1 MGQPLQFNC
10 EEVMPS
16 VIRPN
21 AVCQCVVVCEALQEH
36 LHSWGSACF
45 GTSEAPL
52 LFTSLR
58 MFATES
64 KTGSVAE
71 HGSNAKWFSV
81 SFSELSPCTRSSF
94 TCFQKPKLTAEELIS
109 ISLTAIQNNR
119 LQTLRVFFFL
129 KLDGFIKCFKCD
141 SPRHTTCFYYNL
153 KLMLEETHVSPS
165 I

>member
-1 MGQPLQFNC
+1 MDQPLQFNC
-10 EEVMPS
+10 EEVMPF

-21 AVCQCVVVCEALQEH
+21 AVCQCVVCVALQEH

-58 MFATES
+58 MFATASE
-64 KTGSVAE
+64 TGSVAE

-109 ISLTAIQNNR
+109 ISSTAIQNNW
-119 LQTLRVFFFL
+119 LQTLRVFFF
-129 KLDGFIKCFKCD
+129 KAGCFHKMFQMWQPKTYD
-141 SPRHTTCFYYNL
+141 LFLLYF
-153 KLMLEETHVSPS
+153 ETHVRRNSCVS
-165 I
+165 KL

>member
-21 AVCQCVVVCEALQEH
+21 AVCQCVVVCEALQQH

-45 GTSEAPL
+45 GTLEAPL

-64 KTGSVAE
+64 ETGSVAE
-71 HGSNAKWFSV
+71 HGFNAKWFSV

-109 ISLTAIQNNR
+109 ISSTAIQNNR
-119 LQTLRVFFFL
+119 LKTLRVFFF
-129 KLDGFIKCFKCD
+129 FKAGWFHKMFQMWQPKTYD
-141 SPRHTTCFYYNL
+141 LFL
-153 KLMLEETHVSPS
+153 L
-165 I
+165 